1 MIQFVFV
8 DFKGEHDID
17 YLQKTSQM
25 LEKKIPLNSFEVDR
39 LDGPEDA
46 IIIKV
51 VDKSGSECVLFF
63 ELATFD
69 TKKQLLIQINI
80 EDPENF
86 SELAYMLKEEIKNHL
101 RKDWNECI
109 WLKDSQSALY
119 AYQLYSLIYN
129 TENSLREF
137 INLLMIKEMGVKW
150 WESYVSENLIK
161 TFKDRE
167 GSYKTTAPMYTNI
180 DTMLISLN
188 SDHLSQIMTY
198 KKKKWNPE
206 YNEKIEKLI
215 YSSKEKDLKS
225 VQGILLSQLKTEVDL
240 WKHLFSKYF
249 DDDFINEWGDFCKN
263 RNHIAHNKL
272 IDKRANSIMRKNIKC
287 VQKKIDNAFK
297 RFHSLTLSDESKKE
311 LEKIWL
317 EDQKQIMEEESGI
330 SVYDGEQI
338 EQFFIEEANRILM
351 LIEDELH
358 FRNDLVLKDYSIE
371 DGKPFFNIQSKL
383 VDEIEIDIYY
393 LIRYLSDE
401 PGGSSKLT
409 IQIILDQETEYS
421 YEIIYQNG
429 KAYFD
434 EDQSNYMPLT
444 QNGLEKLDENLFLED
459 LNGIIDFHFP
469 NKVNEIS
476 ISNYTS
482 IKDGGTEVVGDFCCE
497 ECGEETVSIDE
508 DFYTFGVCVNCGHEQ
523 SSSIK
528 SCMRCEKLY
537 HLNIDGGHSI
547 CENCEDFIES
557 Q

>member
-17 YLQKTSQM
+17 YLQKTSEM

-180 DTMLISLN
+180 DTMLLSLN

-249 DDDFINEWGDFCKN
+249 DDDFMNEWGDFCKN

-272 IDKRANSIMRKNIKC
+272 IDKSANSIMRKNIKC

-317 EDQKQIMEEESGI
+317 EDQKVIMQEQSGI
-330 SVYDGEQI
+330 SVDDEESIKQI
-338 EQFFIEEANRILM
+338 FIEEATRIIM

-358 FRNDLVLKDYSIE
+358 FRSDLILKDYSIE

-383 VDEIEIDIYY
+383 VDEIEIDIYF

-409 IQIILDQETEYS
+409 VQIDSEQQTEYS

-429 KAYFD
+429 EAYFD
-434 EDQSNYMPLT
+434 EDQSNYMPVI
-444 QNGLEKLDENLFLED
+444 QNGLEEIDDNLFLED
-459 LNGIIDFHFP
+459 LNEIIDSHFP

-476 ISNYTS
+476 IMNYTS
-482 IKDGGTEVVGDFCCE
+482 IKDGGTEVVGNFCCE

-508 DFYTFGVCVNCGHEQ
+508 DFYTFGVCVNCGHDQ

-528 SCMRCEKLY
+528 SCMRCENLY
-537 HLNIDGGHSI
+537 NHNIDGSHSI
-547 CENCEDFIES
+547 CENCVSFIES